1 MHQQS
6 SDHTR
11 RTRPVHEDPRPNLEL
26 SVYDLYDIRLTDGAI
41 FRGVRL
47 TGVRVQRQHALLIF
61 HLGNQTLK
69 IHPIKL
75 DKIKP
80 SKQDRGIA
88 YEQAPWGFDEH
99 GEDVNGVSIE

>member
-1 MHQQS
+1 MSEQS
-6 SDHTR
+6 SDHSKSSGC
-11 RTRPVHEDPRPNLEL
+11 VSNVVEL

-47 TGVRVQRQHALLIF
+47 AGVRIQRQHTLLIF

-69 IHPIKL
+69 IHPVKV
-75 DKIKP
+75 DKVKR
-80 SKQDRGIA
+80 SNQQRGIA
-88 YEQAPWGFDEH
+88 YEHAPWGFDQH